1 MRTRGRSEWLVAALV
16 VIVAVGSTIVAVKG
30 WPLGGGIRFETPYQ
44 AVLLANGQAFF
55 GRLEN
60 IGSSYPVLKDVY
72 YVQTQVHPETKQVTN
87 TLVRRGGE
95 LHGPDR
101 MVLNA
106 SHIVLIEPVTENSQ
120 IAKLITELKKQQ

>member
-1 MRTRGRSEWLVAALV
+1 MMRPPGRSEWLVAALIV
-16 VIVAVGSTIVAVKG
+16 VVVVGSVVVAVRG
-30 WPLGGGIRFETPYQ
+30 WPLGGRMKFETPYQ
-44 AVLLANGQAFF
+44 AVLLANGQAYF

-106 SHIVLIEPVTENSQ
+106 SQIVLIEPVTENSQ
-120 IAKLITELKKQQ
+120 IAKLIAELKKQ

>member
-1 MRTRGRSEWLVAALV
+1 MRTRGRAEWLVAALV
-16 VIVAVGSTIVAVKG
+16 VIVAVGSTIVAVRG
-30 WPLGGGIRFETPYQ
+30 WPLGGRVRFETPYQ
-44 AVLLANGQAFF
+44 AVLLANGQAYF

-60 IGSSYPVLKDVY
+60 IGSSYPVLKEVY

-101 MVLNA
+101 TVLNA
-106 SHIVLIEPVTENSQ
+106 SQIVLIEPVAENSQ
-120 IAKLITELKKQQ
+120 IAKLIAELKKQ

>member
-1 MRTRGRSEWLVAALV
+1 MMRPPGRSEWLVAALIV
-16 VIVAVGSTIVAVKG
+16 VVVVGSVVVAVRG
-30 WPLGGGIRFETPYQ
+30 WPLGGRIKFETPYQ
-44 AVLLANGQAFF
+44 AVLLANGQAYF

-106 SHIVLIEPVTENSQ
+106 SQIVLIEPVSENSQ
-120 IAKLITELKKQQ
+120 IAKLIAELKKQ

>member
-1 MRTRGRSEWLVAALV
+1 MLKRGRLAWLVVGLV
-16 VIVAVGSTIVAVKG
+16 VVVVVGSAIVAARG
-30 WPLGGGIRFETPYQ
+30 WPIGGRIRFETTYQ

-60 IGSSYPVLKDVY
+60 IGSSYPVLRDVY

-106 SHIVLIEPVTENSQ
+106 SHIVLIEPVTDNSQ
-120 IAKLITELKKQQ
+120 IAKLIAELKKQ

>member
-1 MRTRGRSEWLVAALV
+1 MMRMRGRSEWIVAALV
-16 VIVAVGSTIVAVKG
+16 VIVAVGSTIVVVRG
-30 WPLGGGIRFETPYQ
+30 WPLGSGIRFETPYQ

-60 IGSSYPVLKDVY
+60 IGASYPVLKDVY
-72 YVQTQVHPETKQVTN
+72 YVQTQLHPETKQTTN

-106 SHIVLIEPVTENSQ
+106 SQIVLIEPVGENSQ
-120 IAKLITELKKQQ
+120 IAKLIAELKKQ

>member
-1 MRTRGRSEWLVAALV
+1 MRPPGRSEWLVAALIV
-16 VIVAVGSTIVAVKG
+16 VAVVGSTIVALRG
-30 WPLGGGIRFETPYQ
+30 WPLGGRVRFDTPYQ
-44 AVLLANGQAFF
+44 AVLLANGQAYF
-55 GRLEN
+55 GRLES

-106 SHIVLIEPVTENSQ
+106 SQIVLIEPVTENSQ
-120 IAKLITELKKQQ
+120 IAKLIAELKKQ

>member
-1 MRTRGRSEWLVAALV
+1 MRPPGRSEWLVAALIV
-16 VIVAVGSTIVAVKG
+16 VVVVGSTIVAVRG
-30 WPLGGGIRFETPYQ
+30 WPLGGRVKFETPYQ
-44 AVLLANGQAFF
+44 AVLLANGQAYF

-60 IGSSYPVLKDVY
+60 IGSPYPVLKEVY

-101 MVLNA
+101 TVLNA
-106 SHIVLIEPVTENSQ
+106 SQIVLIEPVAENSQ
-120 IAKLITELKKQQ
+120 IAKLIAELKKQ

>member
-1 MRTRGRSEWLVAALV
+1 MR
-16 VIVAVGSTIVAVKG
+16 
-30 WPLGGGIRFETPYQ
+30 FDTPYQ
-44 AVLLANGQAFF
+44 AVLLANGQAYF

-106 SHIVLIEPVTENSQ
+106 SQIVLIEPVTENSQ
-120 IAKLITELKKQQ
+120 IAKLIAELKKQ